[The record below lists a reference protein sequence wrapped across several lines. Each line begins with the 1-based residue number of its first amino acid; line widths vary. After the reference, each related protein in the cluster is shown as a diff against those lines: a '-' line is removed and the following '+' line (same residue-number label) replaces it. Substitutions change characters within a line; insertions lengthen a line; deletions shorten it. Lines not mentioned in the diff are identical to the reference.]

1 MRRQDYIMPFVVT
14 LGTED
19 SEVNLDEVA
28 SKLFTTLAPAIAR
41 RARECGA
48 QTVGVSYVEDGRD
61 LEENDLPI
69 PAIKRL

>member
-1 MRRQDYIMPFVVT
+1 MHRQDYILPFVVT

-28 SKLFTTLAPAIAR
+28 SKLFSTLAPAIAR

-48 QTVGVSYVEDGRD
+48 KTVGVSYVEDGRD
-61 LEENDLPI
+61 LEENDLSI